1 MSDFSLETRHMPL
14 TLNQAAHFTGK
25 SKNTVLRAIASGK
38 LSERRNENGTY
49 AFDEAELAKVF
60 PPTGPDAE
68 ILEVEIE
75 GLRAL
80 VEELRMSRDDWK
92 ARALQAER
100 LMEALIL
107 KATPK

>member
-1 MSDFSLETRHMPL
+1 M
-14 TLNQAAHFTGK
+14 
-25 SKNTVLRAIASGK
+25 
-38 LSERRNENGTY
+38 
-49 AFDEAELAKVF
+49 
-60 PPTGPDAE
+60 
-68 ILEVEIE
+68 EIE